1 MGKITAWRASLPPS
15 QDLTSEERELMTYLE
30 KVYKRWEKKVK
41 TEGWLEGKAAGK
53 AEGLAAGEVRGE
65 AAGKAQAV
73 LAVLQ
78 ARGLTVPASVQATV
92 SRCTDQTQLDAWVK
106 AAVTVAKAADLLKTA
121 PRKPRAAAPR
131 APRKPAARKPAR

>member
-53 AEGLAAGEVRGE
+53 AEGKAEGE
-65 AAGKAQAV
+65 AAGKALAV
-73 LAVLQ
+73 LSVLQ
-78 ARGLTVPASVQATV
+78 ARGLTVPALVQATV
-92 SRCTDQTQLDAWVK
+92 SRCSDQAQLDAWVK
-106 AAVTVAKAADLLKTA
+106 AAVTVAKAADLLTMA
-121 PRKPRAAAPR
+121 PRKPRAAAAPR
-131 APRKPAARKPAR
+131 APREPAARKPAR